1 MADKKEKVGFFGSIK
16 NFFKGLGKRAKEIK
30 AEMKKIVWPTKAQVI
45 NNTLV
50 VIVVSI
56 IAAICI
62 FGLDTIFGFIVD
74 LSTKLKRGVNYVRGK
89 MVCGSHIFRL

>member
-16 NFFKGLGKRAKEIK
+16 NFFKGIGKRFKDINS
-30 AEMKKIVWPTKAQVI
+30 EMKKISWPTKSQVI

-62 FGLDTIFGFIVD
+62 FGLDTVFGFIVRFIY
-74 LSTKLKRGVNYVRGK
+74 KA
-89 MVCGSHIFRL
+89 

>member
-16 NFFKGLGKRAKEIK
+16 NFFKGIGKKFTDLK
-30 AEMKKIVWPTKAQVI
+30 SEMKKIVWPTKAQVI

-50 VIVVSI
+50 VIAVSV

-62 FGLDTIFGFIVD
+62 FGLDTVFVSIVRFI
-74 LSTKLKRGVNYVRGK
+74 YQ
-89 MVCGSHIFRL
+89 

>member
-16 NFFKGLGKRAKEIK
+16 NFFKGWGKKAKEIK
-30 AEMKKIVWPTKAQVI
+30 AEVKKIVWPTKAQVI

-62 FGLDTIFGFIVD
+62 FGLDTIFGFIV
-74 LSTKLKRGVNYVRGK
+74 RFIYGV
-89 MVCGSHIFRL
+89 

>member
-1 MADKKEKVGFFGSIK
+1 MKLDKIIEIAVNSLNDKK
-16 NFFKGLGKRAKEIK
+16 AKEIK
-30 AEMKKIVWPTKAQVI
+30 AEVKKIVWPTKAQVI

-62 FGLDTIFGFIVD
+62 FGLDTIFGFIV
-74 LSTKLKRGVNYVRGK
+74 RFIYGV
-89 MVCGSHIFRL
+89 